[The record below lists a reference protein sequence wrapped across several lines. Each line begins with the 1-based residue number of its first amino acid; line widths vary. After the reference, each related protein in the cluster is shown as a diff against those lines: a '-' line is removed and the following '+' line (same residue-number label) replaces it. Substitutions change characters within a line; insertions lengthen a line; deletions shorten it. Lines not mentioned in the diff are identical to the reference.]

1 MSGRLALLFLPTSLV
16 GEGDAVGSY
25 PLFWTNKII
34 KNLGAHKVTVVKVAE
49 KGGFFLTEQTPRQVP
64 DIAGLRRQGS
74 WRMAPCQVIW

>member
-1 MSGRLALLFLPTSLV
+1 MCGRLALLFLPTPLV

-49 KGGFFLTEQTPRQVP
+49 KCGFF
-64 DIAGLRRQGS
+64 
-74 WRMAPCQVIW
+74 

>member
-1 MSGRLALLFLPTSLV
+1 MCGRLALLFLPTPLV

-49 KGGFFLTEQTPRQVP
+49 KGGFFFDRTNPE
-64 DIAGLRRQGS
+64 AGSGYSRLEATG
-74 WRMAPCQVIW
+74 